1 MREAISNAMIFNLVI
16 IFVAILLAFFIGS
29 LSYSKASKV
38 KNRIVEVIEKE
49 QGYDD
54 IAKTEINNWLGE
66 IGYRVNTNIALDIDC
81 PSVELKDASV
91 ELLTGSN
98 DYEYCVYRIRQCD
111 SADENRC
118 DTYYRVIAYMYFDV
132 PIVQD
137 LVKIPVTGE
146 TMSFIGINS

>member
-49 QGYDD
+49 QAYGED
-54 IAKTEINNWLGE
+54 AQGEIDTWLGE
-66 IGYRVNTNIALDIDC
+66 IGYRVNTNRALNTDC
-81 PSVELKDASV
+81 PNVNLEDASV
-91 ELLTGSN
+91 DLLTGTN
-98 DYEYCVYRIRQCD
+98 KYEYCVYRIRQCD
-111 SADENRC
+111 SKDENRC

-137 LVKIPVTGE
+137 LVRIPVTGE